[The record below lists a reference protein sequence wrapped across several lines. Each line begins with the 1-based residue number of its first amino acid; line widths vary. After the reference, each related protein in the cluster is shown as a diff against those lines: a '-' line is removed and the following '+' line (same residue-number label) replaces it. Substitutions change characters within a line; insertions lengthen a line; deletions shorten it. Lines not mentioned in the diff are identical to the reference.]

1 MPINSLFRTVWV
13 YLLGLGTVS
22 EQDGNSLNCPCLG
35 LRIASVGFDCIRFK
49 EFASK
54 IKNET
59 PPKQPKKRK
68 NNQQTMISNLMS
80 LPR

>member
-13 YLLGLGTVS
+13 YLLGLWTVS

-54 IKNET
+54 IKNEN
-59 PPKQPKKRK
+59 PPKTTQETKKQPTD
-68 NNQQTMISNLMS
+68 ND
-80 LPR
+80 